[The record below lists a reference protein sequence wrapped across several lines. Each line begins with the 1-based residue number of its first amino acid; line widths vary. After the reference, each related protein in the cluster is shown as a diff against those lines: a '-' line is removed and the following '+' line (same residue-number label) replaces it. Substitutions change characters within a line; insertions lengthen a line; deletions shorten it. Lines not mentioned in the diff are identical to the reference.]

1 MSMRRMPLGEAVQ
14 LQRRGVDVRVDEHYR
29 EIGVRSFGRGLFL
42 KEPVSGAEIGS
53 KRVFHVHPG
62 DLVVSNV
69 FGWEGAV
76 ALADARHARTV
87 GSHRFM
93 TWTARR
99 EDVHLPFLRHYLLS
113 DSGLDQLR
121 RASPGS
127 AGRNRTLSIKNFEA
141 IEVALPALPEQR
153 RIAAHLDR
161 CEQMTTLLKPS
172 PPATALP
179 VSVRDTLVREA
190 DGHRVPLR
198 QLLEPRSGEL
208 VKPDGR
214 YPIAG
219 VYSFGRGLLRR
230 AEISGFETKYLT
242 LTRLEPGNVV
252 FSKLGAFEN
261 AVAVVGADYQGSYV
275 SPEFPVFEVDPRANP
290 AFLMAAL
297 TTTEFAGRLASAA
310 TGVGARQRRVSAAA
324 FLALDV
330 PLPDSRRQERV
341 ADALRLA
348 SRTQSLI
355 EKRQLLSNA
364 VLPAAR
370 NEIFSA
376 MR

>member
-1 MSMRRMPLGEAVQ
+1 MNVHRLRLGEAVQ
-14 LQRRGVDVRVDEHYR
+14 LQRRAVDVRVEQRYR

-42 KEPVSGAEIGS
+42 KEPVSGGEIGN
-53 KRVFHVHPG
+53 KRIFHVHPG

-76 ALADARHARTV
+76 ALADARHAGTV

-99 EDVHLPFLRHYLLS
+99 EDVHLEFVRNYLLS
-113 DSGLDQLR
+113 DSGLEQLR
-121 RASPGS
+121 QASPGS
-127 AGRNRTLSIKNFEA
+127 AGRNRTLSIANFEA
-141 IEVALPALPEQR
+141 IEVPLPDLPEQR

-161 CEQMTTLLKPS
+161 YERMATLLKPS
-172 PPATALP
+172 PPALALP
-179 VSVRDTLVREA
+179 VSVRDTLVRVA
-190 DGHRVPLR
+190 DGPRVPLR
-198 QLLEPRSGEL
+198 QILKPRSGEL
-208 VKPDGR
+208 VKPDGK

-230 AEISGFETKYLT
+230 AEISGSETKYVT
-242 LTRLEPGNVV
+242 LTRLERGNVV

-261 AVAVVGADYQGSYV
+261 AVAVVGPEYGGTYV
-275 SPEFPVFEVDPRANP
+275 SPEFPVFEVGPKANP
-290 AFLMAAL
+290 DYLMAAL
-297 TTTEFAGRLASAA
+297 TTTEFAERLASAA
-310 TGVGARQRRVSAAA
+310 TGVGARQRRVSVAA

-330 PLPDSRRQERV
+330 PLPESPRQKHV
-341 ADALRLA
+341 ADALRLV
-348 SRTQSLI
+348 SRMQSMI
-355 EKRQLLSNA
+355 EKRRLLSSA